1 MKKIFSPIIILLNR
15 FKYSKKFAL
24 IGFIIILPFAATL
37 YMLASEI
44 NVGIEFA
51 QKERMG
57 VEYNHPLRK
66 LLENMQ
72 QHRGMS
78 SGFLNGDIS
87 FKEQILSKQNQ
98 IDENIKAVDAMD
110 QKYGASLKTSD
121 KWKMLKTKAQD
132 LKARI
137 WSLNAQT
144 SFNDHTTLI
153 ADILSIITYVGETSN
168 LILDPQLDS
177 FYLMDATI
185 SKLPALSEDLGQ
197 LRALGTG
204 VAARKAA
211 TEAEKNKIIMLYG
224 LVKAAI
230 DANNNGFEA
239 AFRENPNLKSKLEN
253 YVRDTVNSIN
263 DFLRIVDRDIIKA
276 SSINFKGEDYFQNA
290 TRTIATAFKVYDE
303 TSPELDNLLKAR
315 IEQASKKKLFSWIIA
330 VFAILGITYIF
341 TAFFMSVVPPLKEM
355 IISAQRIA
363 SGELDVNLEA
373 RSKDE
378 IGELT
383 NAFSG
388 MVVYLKS
395 MAHTAE
401 AIADGDLRNDIAP
414 KSERDVLGSA
424 FKKMIEGLRGI
435 VSEMRE
441 GSDQIASASSQI
453 AATAEQS
460 AKSNE
465 GASTAIEEI
474 TSTVH
479 ELSTNIQT
487 VAKNTQNQSSS
498 VGQTSSSIE
507 EMVTSIARVAETAER
522 LKELSLKSMSAV
534 NFGKDA
540 TGKSGDG
547 IEEINR
553 VITRSA
559 DTISILGSRAKDIGK
574 IIEVIDDIA
583 EQTNLLALN
592 AAIEAARAGEQG
604 LGFAVV
610 AEEVRKLAER
620 SASSTREI
628 SELISGIQQEAMDAV
643 KHMENSTTIVKQGV
657 SLSEEVKAALKKIED
672 AVAETTKY
680 SQEISAATQEQSA
693 GSKQIAKASENLNEI
708 TQEIS
713 SATEEQSSGT
723 EQVVKTMEKMREMVQ
738 QNASGA
744 TELAAS
750 ADQLSAQGEKLQELV
765 SRFVLNGAYEP
776 AVARHAAPSKKQPT
790 KGDGGDGKMRKKEE
804 SAHVFTN
811 IHKIDKKSA
820 ASA

>member
-1 MKKIFSPIIILLNR
+1 MKKIFGPVVALLNR

-24 IGFIIILPFAATL
+24 IGFIIILPFAVTL

-57 VEYNHPLRK
+57 VEYNLPLRK

-72 QHRGMS
+72 QHRGMAG
-78 SGFLNGDIS
+78 GFLSEDAS

-144 SFNDHTTLI
+144 SFNDHTALI
-153 ADILSIITYVGETSN
+153 ADVLSMITYVGETSN
-168 LILDPQLDS
+168 LVLDPQLDS

-204 VAARKAA
+204 VGVRKAI
-211 TEAEKNKIIMLYG
+211 TETEKNKIIMQYA

-230 DANNNGFEA
+230 DANNSGFES

-263 DFLRIVDRDIIKA
+263 DFLRIIDRDIIKA

-643 KHMENSTTIVKQGV
+643 KHMENSTSIVKQGV
-657 SLSEEVKAALKKIED
+657 SLSEEVKTALKKIEE
-672 AVAETTKY
+672 AVSEVTKY

-693 GSKQIAKASENLNEI
+693 GSKQIAKAAENLNEI

-750 ADQLSAQGEKLQELV
+750 ADQLSAQGERLQELV
-765 SRFVLNGAYEP
+765 SRFVLNGVHEQTASR
-776 AVARHAAPSKKQPT
+776 VAPRHTPMT
-790 KGDGGDGKMRKKEE
+790 KGDGSDGKGKKKEE
-804 SAHVFTN
+804 THHVFTT
-811 IHKIDKKSA
+811 IHKIGKKSV

>member
-1 MKKIFSPIIILLNR
+1 MKKIFSPVVVLLNR

-57 VEYNHPLRK
+57 VEYNLPLRK

-72 QHRGMS
+72 QHRGMAG
-78 SGFLNGDIS
+78 GFLSGDAS

-98 IDENIKAVDAMD
+98 LDENIKAVDAMD
-110 QKYGASLKTSD
+110 QKYGAFLKTSD

-137 WSLNAQT
+137 WSLNTQT
-144 SFNDHTTLI
+144 SYNDHTTLI
-153 ADILSIITYVGETSN
+153 ADILSMITFVGETSN
-168 LILDPQLDS
+168 LMFDPQIDS

-204 VAARKAA
+204 VGARKAI
-211 TEAEKNKIIMLYG
+211 TEAEKNKIIMQYA

-230 DANNNGFEA
+230 DANNSGFEA

-290 TRTIATAFKVYDE
+290 TRTIATAFKTYDE

-315 IEQASKKKLFSWIIA
+315 IEQAAKKKTFSWIIA

-341 TAFFMSVVPPLKEM
+341 AAFFMSVVPPLKEM
-355 IISAQRIA
+355 IVSAQRISA
-363 SGELDVNLEA
+363 GELDVNLEA

-395 MAHTAE
+395 MAKTAE
-401 AIADGDLRNDIAP
+401 EVADGDLRSDVTP
-414 KSERDVLGSA
+414 KSGKDILGNA
-424 FKKMIEGLRGI
+424 FAKMIHGLRSII
-435 VSEMRE
+435 VEVR
-441 GSDQIASASSQI
+441 GGAGQIAAGSSQI
-453 AATAEQS
+453 ASTSEQASRNNEAAATAVE
-460 AKSNE
+460 E
-465 GASTAIEEI
+465 STA
-474 TSTVH
+474 TMH
-479 ELSTNIQT
+479 EMSANIQN
-487 VAKNTQNQSSS
+487 VAKNSQSQSSS
-498 VGQTSSSIE
+498 VTETSSSIE
-507 EMVTSIARVAETAER
+507 QMVTSIQRIA
-522 LKELSLKSMSAV
+522 S
-534 NFGKDA
+534 
-540 TGKSGDG
+540 TGKLLVDLSQKTKKAVEIGFEAVSKSIKGTD
-547 IEEINR
+547 EINST
-553 VITRSA
+553 ISRSA
-559 DTISILGSRAKDIGK
+559 NTITALGSRAEDIGK
-574 IIEVIDDIA
+574 IVDVIDDIA

-604 LGFAVV
+604 MGFAVV

-620 SASSTREI
+620 SAKSTKEI
-628 SELISGIQQEAMDAV
+628 AELISGIQKETQEAVKFMDKSIQIV
-643 KHMENSTTIVKQGV
+643 EKGVELSKQVDST
-657 SLSEEVKAALKKIED
+657 LKDIELN
-672 AVAETTKY
+672 VAEVDKY
-680 SQEISAATQEQSA
+680 SKEIGAGTQEQSS
-693 GSKQIAKASENLNEI
+693 GSTQIAKASENLREI

-713 SATEEQSSGT
+713 SAMSEQATSA
-723 EQVVKTMEKMREMVQ
+723 EQIVKTMEKMREMIQ
-738 QNASGA
+738 QNASA
-744 TELAAS
+744 STQLAS
-750 ADQLSAQGEKLQELV
+750 SSEEMRAQAEKFQGIV
-765 SRFVLNGAYEP
+765 GRFVLNGHEDIETGI
-776 AVARHAAPSKKQPT
+776 VKKAPLKPEIKA
-790 KGDGGDGKMRKKEE
+790 KMT
-804 SAHVFTN
+804 A
-811 IHKIDKKSA
+811 DKKLHAEA
-820 ASA
+820 A